1 MKHKNRCFRICF
13 FLFVLVNFACQDED
27 VLIIDTLEN
36 RLASTDVTSHTDS
49 RYFINAPLPV
59 GKGSLRVLCI
69 GNSYTLDALGQ
80 VASIL
85 QATDLEPSSFSV
97 YSLTYSAST
106 LKHWCDVVD
115 DNKQLNLI
123 CHAGSQMPVET
134 GTLKEL
140 LAQDWDVITLQQ
152 FSGYAFNYKTFNP
165 WLRRLIDLIHQYC
178 PNPNVTLAWQT
189 AWSYCGG
196 FSGSMSSYERWLL
209 IALAV
214 QQMVMSDGIDVLIPE
229 GTAIQ
234 NARNTSLN
242 TEAELTRDGT
252 HLDLGIGRYVAA
264 CTWLQSIFAPVF
276 GISILGNKALPEVI
290 TQSEG
295 DFDSHPVT
303 EDNRDLAQRCAV
315 AAVVAPFAITP
326 IYEE

>member
-1 MKHKNRCFRICF
+1 
-13 FLFVLVNFACQDED
+13 
-27 VLIIDTLEN
+27 
-36 RLASTDVTSHTDS
+36 
-49 RYFINAPLPV
+49 
-59 GKGSLRVLCI
+59 
-69 GNSYTLDALGQ
+69 
-80 VASIL
+80 
-85 QATDLEPSSFSV
+85 
-97 YSLTYSAST
+97 
-106 LKHWCDVVD
+106 
-115 DNKQLNLI
+115 
-123 CHAGSQMPVET
+123 
-134 GTLKEL
+134 
-140 LAQDWDVITLQQ
+140 
-152 FSGYAFNYKTFNP
+152 
-165 WLRRLIDLIHQYC
+165 
-178 PNPNVTLAWQT
+178 
-189 AWSYCGG
+189 
-196 FSGSMSSYERWLL
+196 MSSYERWLL

-252 HLDLGIGRYVAA
+252 HLDLGIGRYLAA

-290 TQSEG
+290 TQPEG

-303 EDNRDLAQRCAV
+303 EDNRELAQRCAV